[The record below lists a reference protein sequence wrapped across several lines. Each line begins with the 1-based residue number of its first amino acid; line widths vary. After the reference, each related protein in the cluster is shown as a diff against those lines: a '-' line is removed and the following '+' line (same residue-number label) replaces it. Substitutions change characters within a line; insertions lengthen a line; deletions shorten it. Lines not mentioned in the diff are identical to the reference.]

1 MIKYT
6 KPAQLNGSQLRKEL
20 RAAAVTISDEAES
33 VMIDGNGEFWLDI
46 AEKDKAAA
54 EAVVKSHVGVDES
67 EANAA
72 AKAALLDRLGITADE
87 AKLLLA

>member
-1 MIKYT
+1 MT
-6 KPAQLNGSQLRKEL
+6 KPKIKIVNAETGEEIEREMNAAELAQL
-20 RAAAVTISDEAES
+20 
-33 VMIDGNGEFWLDI
+33 
-46 AEKDKAAA
+46 EKDKAAVAAESA
-54 EAVVKSHVGVDES
+54 EA